1 MEIITME
8 SSAYKELVEK
18 IDKIA
23 GYVRDSERE
32 KKKPDADVWLCNE
45 EVMSLLGI
53 SRRTLQRLRDSKRI
67 ATRFS
72 GVRAAIIFQ
81 RCRVWSRSRSSRAT
95 RRGWKISDVII
106 CSARAAKGRKGKRM
120 GLLETET
127 FELWMSKIM
136 ERFDRHEQMLS
147 KLAGKEIK
155 EVKYLD
161 GERLLDNQD
170 LCQLLQASKR
180 SLQRYRSSGTLR
192 YQMLWHK
199 IYYKESDVQEFL
211 KNHFDEFRG
220 CRKVEK
226 KQV

>member
-1 MEIITME
+1 MILDT
-8 SSAYKELVEK
+8 
-18 IDKIA
+18 D
-23 GYVRDSERE
+23 
-32 KKKPDADVWLCNE
+32 
-45 EVMSLLGI
+45 
-53 SRRTLQRLRDSKRI
+53 
-67 ATRFS
+67 
-72 GVRAAIIFQ
+72 
-81 RCRVWSRSRSSRAT
+81 
-95 RRGWKISDVII
+95 
-106 CSARAAKGRKGKRM
+106 
-120 GLLETET
+120 T

-211 KNHFDEFRG
+211 KIISTSSGAAARWKRRRAERQRLPDGRHKLPPAARAIATAFRTAKFAAHPFR
-220 CRKVEK
+220 CN
-226 KQV
+226 

>member
-1 MEIITME
+1 
-8 SSAYKELVEK
+8 
-18 IDKIA
+18 
-23 GYVRDSERE
+23 
-32 KKKPDADVWLCNE
+32 
-45 EVMSLLGI
+45 
-53 SRRTLQRLRDSKRI
+53 
-67 ATRFS
+67 
-72 GVRAAIIFQ
+72 
-81 RCRVWSRSRSSRAT
+81 
-95 RRGWKISDVII
+95 
-106 CSARAAKGRKGKRM
+106 M
-120 GLLETET
+120 GLLDTET

-136 ERFDRHEQMLS
+136 ERFDRYEQMLS

-211 KNHFDEFRG
+211 RTHFKESEGKNG
-220 CRKVEK
+220 EK
-226 KQV
+226 RQKA

>member
-1 MEIITME
+1 MILDT
-8 SSAYKELVEK
+8 
-18 IDKIA
+18 D
-23 GYVRDSERE
+23 
-32 KKKPDADVWLCNE
+32 
-45 EVMSLLGI
+45 
-53 SRRTLQRLRDSKRI
+53 
-67 ATRFS
+67 
-72 GVRAAIIFQ
+72 
-81 RCRVWSRSRSSRAT
+81 
-95 RRGWKISDVII
+95 
-106 CSARAAKGRKGKRM
+106 
-120 GLLETET
+120 T

-170 LCQLLQASKR
+170 LCQRLQASKR

-199 IYYKESDVQEFL
+199 FYYKDSDVQEFL
-211 KNHFDEFRG
+211 KNLFDEFRG

-226 KQV
+226 EKG

>member
-1 MEIITME
+1 
-8 SSAYKELVEK
+8 
-18 IDKIA
+18 
-23 GYVRDSERE
+23 
-32 KKKPDADVWLCNE
+32 
-45 EVMSLLGI
+45 
-53 SRRTLQRLRDSKRI
+53 
-67 ATRFS
+67 
-72 GVRAAIIFQ
+72 
-81 RCRVWSRSRSSRAT
+81 
-95 RRGWKISDVII
+95 
-106 CSARAAKGRKGKRM
+106 M
-120 GLLETET
+120 GLLDTET

-136 ERFDRHEQMLS
+136 ERFDRYEQMLS

-211 KNHFDEFRG
+211 KTISTSSRAATKS
-220 CRKVEK
+220 RKAKVERQRLPNGRHK
-226 KQV
+226 LPRRVRAIAAASETAKFAAHQSRCN

>member
-8 SSAYKELVEK
+8 STAYKELVEK
-18 IDKIA
+18 IDRIA
-23 GYVRDSERE
+23 GYVRESERS
-32 KKKPDADVWLCNE
+32 KKGDGADVWLCNE

-53 SRRTLQRLRDSKRI
+53 SRRTLQRLRDGGRI
-67 ATRFS
+67 RRWS
-72 GVRAAIIFQ
+72 
-81 RCRVWSRSRSSRAT
+81 VWSRNRSSSAIRK
-95 RRGWKISDVII
+95 GWKISNVIT
-106 CSARAAKGRKGKRM
+106 CCARAAATKRKDKGM

-136 ERFDRHEQMLS
+136 ERFDRHDQMLS

-211 KNHFDEFRG
+211 KNHFDEFEG
-220 CRKVEK
+220 CRKVDK
-226 KQV
+226 RGR